1 MGTDLLCNCCGMTEQ
16 RRLPL
21 PTIAVTDKKGGFS
34 GSLRELRL
42 ETMPFPKREK
52 NDL

>member
-1 MGTDLLCNCCGMTEQ
+1 MPDV
-16 RRLPL
+16 R
-21 PTIAVTDKKGGFS
+21 AVTNQKSGFA

-42 ETMPFPKREK
+42 ETKPFPKREK